1 MISIVIMYYLLFPYI
16 LNLFYYY
23 FGHKNSQILHHFNRL
38 IVSFATLVI
47 PLYLL
52 FNYLVY
58 NQSMLNYLY
67 YSLLILQN
75 VFYTFDIIPSIIN
88 KDYTNICHH
97 LLGPVLNYFGYIYRN
112 DENAFF
118 ICIIVYLSEQGIP
131 FFHSLIKI
139 LDYYGMKE
147 TFLRNYIKKFYFFLM
162 KLFLLV
168 KIYYVILIHMKFGL
182 KVGIFFYLQ
191 LIWNF
196 FVIKNVLFR

>member
-1 MISIVIMYYLLFPYI
+1 MFFYLLIPFI
-16 LNLFYYY
+16 LNGFYFY
-23 FGHKNSQILHHFNRL
+23 FCHKNIKILHHFNRL

-52 FNYLVY
+52 FNYFVY

-75 VFYTFDIIPSIIN
+75 GFYTFDIIPSIIN

-97 LLGPVLNYFGYIYRN
+97 LLGPVLNYIGYIYRT
-112 DENAFF
+112 DENILF
-118 ICIIVYLSEQGIP
+118 ISIIVYLSEQGIP
-131 FFHSLIKI
+131 FFHSLMKI

-147 TFLRNYIKKFYFFLM
+147 TFLRNHIKKFYFFLI
-162 KLFLLV
+162 KPFFLV
-168 KIYYVILIHMKFGL
+168 KIFYVILIHMECGL
-182 KVGIFFYLQ
+182 KFGIFFYLQ

-196 FVIKNVLFR
+196 FVIKNVLFD